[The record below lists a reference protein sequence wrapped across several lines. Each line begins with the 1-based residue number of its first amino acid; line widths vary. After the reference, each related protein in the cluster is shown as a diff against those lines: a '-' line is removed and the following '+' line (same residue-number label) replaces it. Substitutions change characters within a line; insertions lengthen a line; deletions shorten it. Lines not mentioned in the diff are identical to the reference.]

1 MNHGPND
8 EQLSAWLDSALP
20 DDEQQR
26 VEAWLSTNPE
36 AESRVRAWAADRD
49 ALRALGDAWLAA
61 PVPDRLLQVVQRPD
75 PAPVWRQ
82 AAMAAGLLVAGAAL
96 GAGGLWQWQ
105 QQTRA
110 PLQAGA
116 AAPATTAWVTRAA
129 YAHAVYVAEPRHAVE
144 VRAQEEHL
152 ARWLTRR
159 INVPVKLFDLR
170 EQGFEL
176 IGGRLLPDGDGKSA
190 QLMYQD
196 AQGLRVTVY
205 LRKPPD
211 GTETAFRWE
220 RQGELGLFYWVE
232 SGAGYALVGAL
243 PKATLLTLAEAI
255 YRQHPGATR

>member
-36 AESRVRAWAADRD
+36 AEARVRAWAADRD
-49 ALRALGDAWLAA
+49 ALRTLSDAWLAA
-61 PVPDRLLQVVQRPD
+61 PVPERLLQVVQRRD

-105 QQTRA
+105 QQTHA

-116 AAPATTAWVTRAA
+116 VAPTTNAWVTRAA

-152 ARWLTRR
+152 VTGHARALVDQDEGQARPG
-159 INVPVKLFDLR
+159 IVALHQAALF
-170 EQGFEL
+170 
-176 IGGRLLPDGDGKSA
+176 
-190 QLMYQD
+190 
-196 AQGLRVTVY
+196 GLRWIED
-205 LRKPPD
+205 LDLAQDLEPS
-211 GTETAFRWE
+211 G
-220 RQGELGLFYWVE
+220 LGR
-232 SGAGYALVGAL
+232 GVGPQVPRPARRGV
-243 PKATLLTLAEAI
+243 PRAV
-255 YRQHPGATR
+255 